1 MKSKEKE
8 YDFAVNEIKTTKGNL
23 DIMTVEKQK
32 LSLKVES
39 LQINDGILQS
49 QVKSKEKE
57 LIKQKQIQEAIELK
71 IA

>member
-57 LIKQKQIQEAIELK
+57 LIKQRQIQEAIELK

>member
-57 LIKQKQIQEAIELK
+57 LIKQKQIQEAIETK